1 MVVWKRF
8 WRHRSG
14 RVGALLALIVLI
26 TAIVGPAWLG
36 IDPLAQDLAQRL
48 QPPSAWHWLGT
59 DDLGRDVLARI
70 VSGARISLGVGA
82 ASVGV
87 SLALGVGIGLAAGTI
102 GKQVDEGLMR
112 LMDIW
117 MAFPGMLLAILLV
130 AIAGPGL
137 ESAVV
142 AIALVNVP
150 VYARLVRASVLTI
163 MRQEF
168 IEAARAV
175 GASPVAIALGHVLP
189 NCLGPI
195 WVQATLGFA
204 TAVLETAAL
213 SFLGLGAQPPAPE
226 WGAMLNQAR
235 PYIRE
240 APWTVTYPG
249 FALMVVVLGFNLLGD
264 ALRDLFDPRTR
275 KA

>member
-1 MVVWKRF
+1 MLALKRL

-14 RVGALLALIVLI
+14 RVGLVLATLIVLL
-26 TAIVGPAWLG
+26 AALGPSWLG
-36 IDPLAQDLAQRL
+36 IDPLAPDRAVRL
-48 QPPSAWHWLGT
+48 QGPSGAHWLGT

-82 ASVGV
+82 ASVV
-87 SLALGVGIGLAAGTI
+87 LSLGLGVAIGLVAGMV
-102 GKQVDEGLMR
+102 GKRTDEALMR

-117 MAFPGMLLAILLV
+117 MAFPGLLLAILLV

-163 MRQEF
+163 VRQEF
-168 IEAARAV
+168 VEAARAV

-189 NCLGPI
+189 NCLGPV

-240 APWTVTYPG
+240 APWTVTFPG
-249 FALMVVVLGFNLLGD
+249 LALMVVVLGFNLLGD